1 MKKKLIAALSLMLCL
16 LLCIPL
22 IACGKKHEAKEEW
35 KWDDTQHWHECA
47 KKKHEDKLDVADHTF
62 GEWETTKAAS
72 ETEKGEKM
80 RVCSVCSY
88 QQTEEIP
95 QLAHTHKFDTT
106 KWEKNADKHW
116 HGTTCGHNVKQ
127 DEANHTFDDGV
138 QTKAPTETEEGV
150 KTFTC
155 TVCGQTKTETIPV
168 LGHTHKFDT
177 TKWEKDASKHWHGA
191 TCGHDVKQDEA
202 NHTFD
207 NGVQTKAPT
216 ETEAGVKTFTCTVC
230 GQTKTEA
237 IPVLAHTHKF
247 DTTKWEKDA
256 DKHWHGA
263 TCGHDVKQ
271 DEADHEFE
279 TWTTTTP
286 AGYGTTGTEE
296 SQCPVCGYKTTR
308 TIAALEAKTNSVTLK
323 DGVSSSK
330 VYNAQAIALTAADFT
345 RNGDGT
351 VTLSYRVKGEEGW
364 TAVAPK
370 NAGTY
375 EIKVSVAATAEW
387 KACETVIEY
396 TIDQYE
402 LTELYN
408 KTHTKEYDGDT
419 DYRNKNILVP
429 LTTPFG
435 DNIRVQIVMK
445 SANAGTT
452 EFFPGIAINGT
463 QGINYRIDESKIRAE
478 ITAKKLKFDTTNL
491 TKVYDGTAIFR
502 YDFTTA
508 DGLIEDDECY
518 ITFAAGSLSG
528 SDCVNVG
535 VYNQVITNDEVK
547 PSNPNY
553 EIDMDYA
560 NFGDFSEGINT
571 KLTIT
576 KKVLSGLEF
585 TIYRSKLEGET
596 GTQKIEREVDG
607 TNGKVRVN
615 ITFNIQNLRD
625 NKKLALTTGEAGPGE
640 ATVEFNIEEG
650 EDYENCEFAES
661 DIGTLELLPV
671 QIIM

>member
-247 DTTKWEKDA
+247 DTTKWEKNA

-271 DEADHEFE
+271 DEADHEFA

-296 SQCPVCGYKTTR
+296 SLCPVCGYKTTR

-323 DGVSSSK
+323 DGVSASK

-345 RNGDGT
+345 RGGDGA
-351 VTLSYRVKGEEGW
+351 VTLSYRVKGEENW
-364 TAVAPK
+364 TADAPK

-402 LTELYN
+402 LTELYHE
-408 KTHTKEYDGDT
+408 TYTKEY
-419 DYRNKNILVP
+419 
-429 LTTPFG
+429 
-435 DNIRVQIVMK
+435 
-445 SANAGTT
+445 
-452 EFFPGIAINGT
+452 NGT
-463 QGINYRIDESKIRAE
+463 IG
-478 ITAKKLKFDTTNL
+478 ITAKVTPFDDVEVSVNIAMKNAAAGTEEIARVWVSGTVQKNNFTIDTSKIKAKITARKLKFDTTNM

-508 DGLIEDDECY
+508 DGLIAGDECY
-518 ITFAAGSLSG
+518 ITFAAGSRSG
-528 SDCVNVG
+528 SDYVNVG
-535 VYNQVITNDEVK
+535 VYNEVITNDEVK

-585 TIYRSKLEGET
+585 TINRSELTGET
-596 GTQKIEREVDG
+596 GEQTIEREVDG

-615 ITFNIQNLRD
+615 ITFNIQNLND
-625 NKKLALTTGEAGPGE
+625 NVTLTLTTGEAGPGE
-640 ATVEFNIEEG
+640 ATVEFNTEESDDYKNYEFD
-650 EDYENCEFAES
+650 ED
-661 DIGTLELLPV
+661 DIGTLTKIIN
-671 QIIM
+671 IIM